1 MNITYRPSKT
11 IPRLLLSLN
20 LAINKEIHSRQA
32 AMSNEDTMKS
42 IPSELMVTA
51 VSTPCAKRMDVLMSQ
66 GKPRAN
72 NIDREFA
79 PNAFET
85 PMPP

>member
-20 LAINKEIHSRQA
+20 FAMNKEIHSRQA

-51 VSTPCAKRMDVLMSQ
+51 VSTPCAKRTDVLMSQ